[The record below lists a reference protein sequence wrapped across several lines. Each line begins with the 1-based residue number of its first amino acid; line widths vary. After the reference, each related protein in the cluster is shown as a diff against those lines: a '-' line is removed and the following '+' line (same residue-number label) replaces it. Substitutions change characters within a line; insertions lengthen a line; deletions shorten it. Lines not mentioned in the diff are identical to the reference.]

1 MTPPLLSLTLL
12 QSSAISL
19 AAILALGFFLGMRH
33 ATDADHVIAVSTIVS
48 RERNIR
54 HSALI
59 GAMWGLGHTLTIL
72 AVGAGIILFSLV
84 ISPRLGLTMELSVGF
99 MLILLGI
106 FNLAGFRRTVDQVV
120 PGSGSSGD
128 PIHEHYHAH
137 GDYIH
142 NHVHGHSPQTH
153 AHAADRTPLS
163 MMDRM
168 FGKLSLYQICR
179 PLIVGIV
186 HGLAGSAAIALLVLT
201 TIHNSRWA
209 VAYLLVF
216 GVGTIAGMMVIT
228 VAMASAI
235 HYTQARSAWLN
246 RRLGAAAG
254 FISLA
259 FGLSYRLCRRPIYP
273 QPTLDTALSSTQE
286 PI

>member
-1 MTPPLLSLTLL
+1 MPSAL
-12 QSSAISL
+12 QAAAMLESSAISL
-19 AAILALGFFLGMRH
+19 VAILALGFFLGMRH

-48 RERNIR
+48 RERSVR

-72 AVGAGIILFSLV
+72 AVGAAIILFNLA
-84 ISPRLGLTMELSVGF
+84 ISPRLGLTMELSVGA

-106 FNLAGFRRTVDQVV
+106 YNLVGFNRQLEQVTSAEV
-120 PGSGSSGD
+120 HSHP
-128 PIHEHYHAH
+128 HAH
-137 GDYIH
+137 GGQVHD
-142 NHVHGHSPQTH
+142 HVHSHAPAAHSHDH
-153 AHAADRTPLS
+153 APLTW
-163 MMDRM
+163 MDRI
-168 FGKLSLYQICR
+168 FGKLSLYQIFR

-201 TIHNSRWA
+201 TIHNSHWA
-209 VAYLLVF
+209 VAYLLIF

-235 HYTQARSAWLN
+235 HYTQSRSAWLN

-259 FGLSYRLCRRPIYP
+259 FGLFITYQIGFVDGLFRGGTPSWIPR
-273 QPTLDTALSSTQE
+273 
-286 PI
+286 

>member
-254 FISLA
+254 FMSLA
-259 FGLSYRLCRRPIYP
+259 FGLFITYQIGFVDGLFTRNPHWIPR
-273 QPTLDTALSSTQE
+273 
-286 PI
+286 

>member
-201 TIHNSRWA
+201 TIHDSRWA

-259 FGLSYRLCRRPIYP
+259 FGLFITYQIGFVDGLFTRNPHWIPR
-273 QPTLDTALSSTQE
+273 
-286 PI
+286 